1 MFALKSTQIRNSKR
15 GFTLVE
21 LLVSMAIIIFMLSI
35 MSQAFVIATTCMSG
49 LKGVGELLD
58 KGRPVL
64 AVLQKD
70 LSAYHFDGYRRLSDA
85 DFWDNGPPRQGYFQ
99 IYEGGQIV
107 TTMGAVVLWPS
118 GAVVTPKGGAAGG
131 LETVIEG
138 TTTDGVTYNRSGNH
152 RLAFTS
158 RLSGKNPE
166 DFYVTAFEQY
176 FDNNGIHPDCQNLIG
191 QNLIGLFNTNYVL
204 KTSKNSQ
211 RYDFTPGILHSQWAE
226 IAYFTLANNRTAN
239 GTPLMNLYRQQKAV
253 LPSNAEANDLALSD
267 MMPVPPYQLNNR
279 KMPYYENFSCR
290 LNNAGNI
297 YFNSPSDLTIPTN
310 RMVPVPSNPP
320 IPNTLYP
327 NSDLLITDVISFD
340 VRILPE
346 SSLQDFSLVSS
357 LSSTLYRYNQSSNTQ
372 APPCIF
378 DTWTTGNG
386 GGTQYDI
393 GNFNSGVWQPT
404 VWDSSKSPFAP
415 APNTGINPATLIP
428 IWGHNRSGMAGN
440 IFTPSKGLRINAI
453 QVSIRIWDEKSQKA
467 REFKII
473 QRI

>member
-1 MFALKSTQIRNSKR
+1 MFALNSKQIRVNKK

-70 LSAYHFDGYRRLSDA
+70 LSAYHFDGYRRLSDEN
-85 DFWDNGPPRQGYFQ
+85 FWDNGPPRLGYFQ
-99 IYEGGQIV
+99 IYEGGA
-107 TTMGAVVLWPS
+107 TLY
-118 GAVVTPKGGAAGG
+118 
-131 LETVIEG
+131 EG
-138 TTTDGVTYNRSGNH
+138 TTTDGVTYQRSGSAADH

-158 RLSGKNPE
+158 RLSGKNPD

-176 FDNNGIHPDCQNLIG
+176 NPGSDYNSLV
-191 QNLIGLFNTNYVL
+191 GLFNSGGTL
-204 KTSKNSQ
+204 QASKNSQ

-226 IAYFTLANNRTAN
+226 IAYFTKANNRTAN
-239 GTPLMNLYRQQKAV
+239 GTPLMDLYRQQRAI
-253 LPSNAEANDLALSD
+253 LPSNSEANGLAISD
-267 MMPVPPYQLNNR
+267 TMPAPPYPANTS
-279 KMPYYENFSCR
+279 KMPYYENFSCKS
-290 LNNAGNI
+290 NAGKI
-297 YFNSPSDLTIPTN
+297 YFNSPSDLTMPN
-310 RMVPVPSNPP
+310 YRMASGF
-320 IPNTLYP
+320 PNTLYA

-340 VRILPE
+340 VRILPD
-346 SSLQDFSLVSS
+346 SSLNDFSLISS
-357 LSSTLYRYNQSSNTQ
+357 LPYNFYRYNNQNSSAQT
-372 APPCIF
+372 PPCIF
-378 DTWTTGNG
+378 DTWTTGND
-386 GGTQYDI
+386 GTQYDI

-404 VWDSSKSPFAP
+404 AWDSTKSPLFP
-415 APNTGINPATLIP
+415 APNNTGINPATLIP
-428 IWGHNRSGMAGN
+428 IWNHNRSGMAGN

>member
-1 MFALKSTQIRNSKR
+1 MFAGSLTQIRISKK

-70 LSAYHFDGYRRLSDA
+70 LSAYHFDGNKRLSDA
-85 DFWDNGPPRQGYFQ
+85 DFWDNGPPRQGYFK
-99 IYEGGQIV
+99 IYEGYSEGKAFNPLID
-107 TTMGAVVLWPS
+107 LPDLKS
-118 GAVVTPKGGAAGG
+118 NPPK
-131 LETVIEG
+131 VPIESDIIKENEG
-138 TTTDGVTYNRSGNH
+138 KTTDGVTYQRSGYISDH

-176 FDNNGIHPDCQNLIG
+176 FDNNGIHPDYL
-191 QNLIGLFNTNYVL
+191 NLIGLFNFNTVL
-204 KTSKNSQ
+204 QASKNSK
-211 RYDFTPGILHSQWAE
+211 RYDFTPGVLHSQWAE
-226 IAYFTLANNRTAN
+226 IAYFTKANNRTAN
-239 GTPLMNLYRQQKAV
+239 GTPLMDLYRQQKAV
-253 LPSNAEANDLALSD
+253 LPSNAEANALAISD
-267 MMPVPPYQLNNR
+267 TMPPVPPYQLNTS

-290 LNNAGNI
+290 LNAGNI
-297 YFNSPSDLTIPTN
+297 YFNSPSDLTIPSN
-310 RMVPVPSNPP
+310 RMASGS
-320 IPNTLYP
+320 PNILP
-327 NSDLLITDVISFD
+327 AHFKSDLLITDVISFD
-340 VRILPE
+340 VRILPD
-346 SSLQDFSLVSS
+346 SSFQDFSLVSS
-357 LSSTLYRYNQSSNTQ
+357 LLPSLTFRYNQIQNTLTF
-372 APPCIF
+372 PCIF

-393 GNFNSGVWQPT
+393 GNFNTGVWQPT
-404 VWDSSKSPFAP
+404 VWDSSKSPVAP

-428 IWGHNRSGMAGN
+428 IWNHNRSGMAGN

-453 QVSIRIWDEKSQKA
+453 QVSIRLWDEKSQKA

>member
-1 MFALKSTQIRNSKR
+1 MFAGSLTQIRNSKK

-70 LSAYHFDGYRRLSDA
+70 LSAYHFDGNKRLSDA

-99 IYEGGQIV
+99 IYEGGA
-107 TTMGAVVLWPS
+107 TS
-118 GAVVTPKGGAAGG
+118 Y
-131 LETVIEG
+131 EG
-138 TTTDGVTYNRSGNH
+138 TTTDGVTYQRSGSAADH

-166 DFYVTAFEQY
+166 DFYVAAFEQY
-176 FDNNGIHPDCQNLIG
+176 FDNNGIHPDCL
-191 QNLIGLFNTNYVL
+191 NLIGLFNSNTVL
-204 KTSKNSQ
+204 QASKNSK
-211 RYDFTPGILHSQWAE
+211 RYDFTPGVLHSQWAE
-226 IAYFTLANNRTAN
+226 IAYFTKANIRTAN
-239 GTPLMNLYRQQKAV
+239 GTPLMDLYRQQKAV
-253 LPSNAEANDLALSD
+253 LPSNAEANGLALSD
-267 MMPVPPYQLNNR
+267 TMPVPPYQPNTS
-279 KMPYYENFSCR
+279 KMPYYENFSCKS
-290 LNNAGNI
+290 NAGKI
-297 YFNSPSDLTIPTN
+297 YFNSPSDLTIPSN
-310 RMVPVPSNPP
+310 RMASGS
-320 IPNTLYP
+320 PNILP
-327 NSDLLITDVISFD
+327 AHFKSDLLITDVISFD
-340 VRILPE
+340 VRILPD
-346 SSLQDFSLVSS
+346 SSFQDFSLVSS

-378 DTWTTGNG
+378 DTWTTGNDG
-386 GGTQYDI
+386 STQYDI
-393 GNFNSGVWQPT
+393 GNFNTGVWQPT
-404 VWDSSKSPFAP
+404 AWDSSKSPVAP

-428 IWGHNRSGMAGN
+428 IWNHNRSGMAGN

>member
-1 MFALKSTQIRNSKR
+1 MFALNSKQIRVNKK

-70 LSAYHFDGYRRLSDA
+70 LSAYHFDGYRRLSDEN
-85 DFWDNGPPRQGYFQ
+85 FWDNGPPRLGYFQ
-99 IYEGGQIV
+99 IYEGGA
-107 TTMGAVVLWPS
+107 TLY
-118 GAVVTPKGGAAGG
+118 
-131 LETVIEG
+131 EG
-138 TTTDGVTYNRSGNH
+138 TTTDGVTYQRSGSAADH

-158 RLSGKNPE
+158 RLSGKNPD

-176 FDNNGIHPDCQNLIG
+176 NPGSDYNSLV
-191 QNLIGLFNTNYVL
+191 GLFNSGGTL
-204 KTSKNSQ
+204 QASKNSQ

-226 IAYFTLANNRTAN
+226 IAYFTKANNRTAN
-239 GTPLMNLYRQQKAV
+239 GTPLMDLYRQQRAI
-253 LPSNAEANDLALSD
+253 LPSNSEANGLAISD
-267 MMPVPPYQLNNR
+267 TMPAPPYPANTS
-279 KMPYYENFSCR
+279 KMPYYENFSCKS
-290 LNNAGNI
+290 NAGKI
-297 YFNSPSDLTIPTN
+297 YFNSPSDLTMPN
-310 RMVPVPSNPP
+310 YRMASGF
-320 IPNTLYP
+320 PNTLYA
-327 NSDLLITDVISFD
+327 NSDLLMTDVISFD
-340 VRILPE
+340 VRILPD
-346 SSLQDFSLVSS
+346 SSLNDFSLISS
-357 LSSTLYRYNQSSNTQ
+357 LPYNFYRYNNQNSSAQT
-372 APPCIF
+372 PPCIF
-378 DTWTTGNG
+378 DTWTTGND
-386 GGTQYDI
+386 GTQYDI

-404 VWDSSKSPFAP
+404 AWDSTKSPLFP
-415 APNTGINPATLIP
+415 APNNTGINPATLIP
-428 IWGHNRSGMAGN
+428 IWNHNRSGMAGN

>member
-1 MFALKSTQIRNSKR
+1 MFAENSTQIRIRKK

-70 LSAYHFDGYRRLSDA
+70 LSAYHFDGYKRLSDA

-99 IYEGGQIV
+99 IYEGYSEGKAFIPLRDLPDLISNKV
-107 TTMGAVVLWPS
+107 P
-118 GAVVTPKGGAAGG
+118 
-131 LETVIEG
+131 IESDLIKENEG
-138 TTTDGVTYNRSGNH
+138 KTTDGVTYQRSGYISDH

-176 FDNNGIHPDCQNLIG
+176 NPGSDYNSLV
-191 QNLIGLFNTNYVL
+191 GLFNSGGTL
-204 KTSKNSQ
+204 QASKNSQ
-211 RYDFTPGILHSQWAE
+211 RYDFTPGVLHSQWAE
-226 IAYFTLANNRTAN
+226 IAYFTKANNRTAN
-239 GTPLMNLYRQQKAV
+239 GTPLMDLYRQQKAV
-253 LPSNAEANDLALSD
+253 LPSNSEANGLL
-267 MMPVPPYQLNNR
+267 LNGANILQ
-279 KMPYYENFSCR
+279 YENFSCKSVV
-290 LNNAGNI
+290 NNPGPPATTKI
-297 YFNSPSDLTIPTN
+297 YFNSPSDLTMPN
-310 RMVPVPSNPP
+310 YRMLSGVPNVLPAHFK
-320 IPNTLYP
+320 
-327 NSDLLITDVISFD
+327 SDLLITDVISFD
-340 VRILPE
+340 VRILPD

-357 LSSTLYRYNQSSNTQ
+357 LLPSLTFRYNQIPNTFTF
-372 APPCIF
+372 PCIF
-378 DTWTTGNG
+378 DTWTTGND
-386 GGTQYDI
+386 GTQYDI
-393 GNFNSGVWQPT
+393 GNFDTGVWQPT
-404 VWDSSKSPFAP
+404 AWDSTKSPLFP
-415 APNTGINPATLIP
+415 APNNTGINPATLIP
-428 IWGHNRSGMAGN
+428 IWNHNRSGMAGKD
-440 IFTPSKGLRINAI
+440 FTPSKGLRINAI

>member
-1 MFALKSTQIRNSKR
+1 MFAENSTQIRIRKK

-70 LSAYHFDGYRRLSDA
+70 LSAYHFDGYKRLSDA

-99 IYEGGQIV
+99 IYEGGA
-107 TTMGAVVLWPS
+107 TS
-118 GAVVTPKGGAAGG
+118 Y
-131 LETVIEG
+131 EG
-138 TTTDGVTYNRSGNH
+138 TTTDGVTYQRSGSAADH

-166 DFYVTAFEQY
+166 DFYVTGFEQY
-176 FDNNGIHPDCQNLIG
+176 NPISDYSSLVS
-191 QNLIGLFNTNYVL
+191 LFNSGGTL
-204 KTSKNSQ
+204 QASKNSQ
-211 RYDFTPGILHSQWAE
+211 RYDFNPGVLHSQWAE
-226 IAYFTLANNRTAN
+226 ISYFTRTNNRNAN
-239 GTPLMNLYRQQKAV
+239 GTPLMDLYRQQRAI
-253 LPSNAEANDLALSD
+253 LPSNFEANGLAISD
-267 MMPVPPYQLNNR
+267 TMSTPPYPANTS
-279 KMPYYENFSCR
+279 KMPYYENFSCKS
-290 LNNAGNI
+290 NAGKI
-297 YFNSPSDLTIPTN
+297 YFNSPSDLTMPN
-310 RMVPVPSNPP
+310 YRMLSGVL
-320 IPNTLYP
+320 NTLYA

-340 VRILPE
+340 VRILPD
-346 SSLQDFSLVSS
+346 SSLNDFSLISS
-357 LSSTLYRYNQSSNTQ
+357 LPYNFYRYNQKLNTQ
-372 APPCIF
+372 TPPCIF
-378 DTWTTGNG
+378 DTWTTGND
-386 GGTQYDI
+386 GTQYDI
-393 GNFNSGVWQPT
+393 GNFNTGVWQPT
-404 VWDSSKSPFAP
+404 AWDSNKTNYPP
-415 APNTGINPATLIP
+415 MGTDVNPATLIP
-428 IWGHNRSGMAGN
+428 IWNHNRSGMAGN